1 MHELYSVM
9 LHPLQRGAHR
19 QNKGMGP
26 SLRDWIARRWVRG
39 LFQNQ
44 FYVQQSTATG
54 RKWHMTY
61 KHFHLFNCILTAQL
75 SYIFRIGGTGQQ
87 PATIWFSQVGKENIF
102 SSCQV
107 LQARCENQPCKPT
120 WSTWYHTGCMGT
132 RAGGFLEHRNRSREH
147 AGCAGAS
154 RTAQPTREANP

>member
-1 MHELYSVM
+1 M
-9 LHPLQRGAHR
+9 A
-19 QNKGMGP
+19 
-26 SLRDWIARRWVRG
+26 
-39 LFQNQ
+39 
-44 FYVQQSTATG
+44 
-54 RKWHMTY
+54 Y
-61 KHFHLFNCILTAQL
+61 KHFHLFNCTLTAQL
-75 SYIFRIGGTGQQ
+75 SYIFRTGGTGQP

-154 RTAQPTREANP
+154 CTAQPTREANPQTPDSLPLNRVFWEAMDVKRGSGMPSTISSWCRAAYGTSATSII